1 MDLGVGSFV
10 FSSGLVSSRQP
21 NTSVGKQLLTA
32 FRSSAVIL
40 SLGIIRMVLT
50 KAVDY
55 QVQLFLSSSD
65 LSEGTCHGIRSALE
79 FFHYFG
85 ITTAICYSLA
95 CIQAKGS
102 AVFCLCS
109 LDYGGI

>member
-40 SLGIIRMVLT
+40 SLGIIRMVVT

-55 QVQLFLSSSD
+55 QVQLLLFALD
-65 LSEGTCHGIRSALE
+65 LNEGTCYGIWSTLE
-79 FFHYFG
+79 LLHYFG
-85 ITTAICYSLA
+85 ITAAICDDPAS
-95 CIQAKGS
+95 IETQGS
-102 AVFCLCS
+102 AIFYVRP
-109 LDYGGI
+109 LDYVGI